1 MLTGYASDSIEGR
14 PRSVKPIVMAVAA
27 QQRRVSQVT
36 AQFEATEEIY
46 LGAVGISTSD
56 ASVSH
61 DPKPGD
67 IE

>member
-1 MLTGYASDSIEGR
+1 
-14 PRSVKPIVMAVAA
+14 MAVAA